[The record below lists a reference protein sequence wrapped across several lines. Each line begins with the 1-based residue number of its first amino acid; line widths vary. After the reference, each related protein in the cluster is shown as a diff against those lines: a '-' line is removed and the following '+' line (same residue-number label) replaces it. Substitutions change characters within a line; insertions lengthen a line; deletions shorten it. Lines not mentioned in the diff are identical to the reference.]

1 MTGSYLGAVQ
11 AGTGAR
17 QTGTGDELFCLLAS
31 GACDCAIHALDRDG
45 RVASWNEG
53 AARMQGYLETEVIGR
68 HFSLFY
74 APDDVAAGVPAG
86 DLSASGAG
94 RFECDRWRVRKDGS
108 KFLARIATTPLR
120 DRHGELQ
127 GFAQLTRIVS
137 RGLSFE
143 ERFRQVVE
151 SAPTAMVMIDGRG
164 TIEMVNAQTERLFG
178 YTRAEILG
186 RPIEMLLP
194 SRFRA
199 SHPDMRAA
207 FFADPRPRL
216 MGVGRDLFG
225 MRKDG
230 SEFPIEIGLNPV
242 ETDEGRMVLSAIVDL
257 SARKRL
263 EERFRRVVEQA
274 PNAMVLVDSEG
285 RVVLFNALAEK
296 TFGYAKH
303 ELVGR
308 PVELLVPGRFRSAHP
323 GLRSDFSA
331 HPAARPMGAGRD
343 LYALRKDGSEFPVEI
358 GLNPIDS
365 DEGQMVLASIVD
377 ITERQTAQR
386 QIEAALR
393 EKTVLLNEI
402 HHRVKNNLQVI
413 ISLLNMQANYI
424 PDERARTI
432 LADSQA
438 RVRSMALIHQ
448 LLYERH
454 DFSRVDF
461 GEYLARFA
469 QLLLATFG
477 SLARNVSLQVRAEA
491 GRFYLDLQRAT
502 PCGLWVNEL
511 VTNAFKHAYPDGRS
525 GDVRIELSAIDDAS
539 ALLVVEDHGVG
550 LPEHWDSEQPKS
562 LGLQLVPLLADQIGG
577 RFTVARTSPGVRFEL
592 RFPLHRE
599 AREP

>member
-1 MTGSYLGAVQ
+1 MGSYVGTGKPAAQ
-11 AGTGAR
+11 AGPDAR
-17 QTGTGDELFCLLAS
+17 LS
-31 GACDCAIHALDRDG
+31 GGPSI
-45 RVASWNEG
+45 
-53 AARMQGYLETEVIGR
+53 
-68 HFSLFY
+68 
-74 APDDVAAGVPAG
+74 
-86 DLSASGAG
+86 
-94 RFECDRWRVRKDGS
+94 
-108 KFLARIATTPLR
+108 
-120 DRHGELQ
+120 
-127 GFAQLTRIVS
+127 
-137 RGLSFE
+137 E

-151 SAPTAMVMIDGRG
+151 SAPTSMVMIDRRG

-178 YTRAEILG
+178 YSRAELLG

-194 SRFRA
+194 DRFRA
-199 SHPDMRAA
+199 RHPGMRAA
-207 FFADPRPRL
+207 FFADPRPRS
-216 MGVGRDLFG
+216 MGVGRDLYG

-230 SEFPIEIGLNPV
+230 SEFPIEIGLNPI
-242 ETDEGRMVLSAIVDL
+242 ETDEGTMVLSAIVDL

-263 EERFRRVVEQA
+263 EERFRRVVELA
-274 PNAMVLVDSEG
+274 PNAMVMVDSDG
-285 RVVLFNALAEK
+285 CVVLFNALAEK
-296 TFGYAKH
+296 TFGYRKD

-308 PVELLVPGRFRSAHP
+308 PVELLVPGRFRAAHP
-323 GLRSDFSA
+323 GLRSDFGA
-331 HPAARPMGAGRD
+331 HPVARPMGAGRD
-343 LYALRKDGSEFPVEI
+343 LYGRRKDGSEFPVEI

-386 QIEAALR
+386 QIEAALK

-413 ISLLNMQANYI
+413 ISLLNMQASYI
-424 PDERARTI
+424 PDQRARSV

-461 GEYLARFA
+461 GEYLARFG

-477 SLARNVSLQVRAEA
+477 SPVRNVSLQVAAET

-502 PCGLWVNEL
+502 PCGLWINEL

-525 GDVRIELSAIDDAS
+525 GAVRVELTPIDDS
-539 ALLVVEDHGVG
+539 RALLVVEDEGVG
-550 LPEHWDSEQPKS
+550 LPEDWNAPQPKS

-577 RFTVARTSPGVRFEL
+577 GFTIVRKSPGTRFEL
-592 RFPLHRE
+592 RLHLHRE